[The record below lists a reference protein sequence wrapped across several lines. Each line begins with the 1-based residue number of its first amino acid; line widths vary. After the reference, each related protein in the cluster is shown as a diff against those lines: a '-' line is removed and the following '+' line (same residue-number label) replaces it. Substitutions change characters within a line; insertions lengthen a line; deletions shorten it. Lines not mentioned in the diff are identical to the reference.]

1 MLLLKKVKHNL
12 GLRIIK
18 VEKTQIDSIG
28 LIAIFNWMFFATCKS
43 LLLILIPLKNENFR

>member
-1 MLLLKKVKHNL
+1 MLLQKKVKHNL

-28 LIAIFNWMFFATCKS
+28 LIVILNRMLT
-43 LLLILIPLKNENFR
+43 LLHVKISY

>member
-28 LIAIFNWMFFATCKS
+28 LIAIFNWMLT
-43 LLLILIPLKNENFR
+43 LLHVKVSY

>member
-1 MLLLKKVKHNL
+1 MLRQKNIDASFKKVKHNL

-28 LIAIFNWMFFATCKS
+28 LIAIFNWMLT
-43 LLLILIPLKNENFR
+43 LLHVKVSY